1 MRLIYDLGIRI
12 YYLLILAASLYSPKA
27 KQWIRGRKGLWE
39 KIAGTMNPELP
50 VLWFHCSSLGEFEQ
64 GRPVIEKIRREMPG
78 KRILLT
84 FFSPSGYEVRKQ
96 YTGADYIFYLPLDTA
111 GNARRFLDLVPV
123 EQAFFIKYEFWYH
136 FLSGLKERKIP
147 VCLVSGIFRQK
158 QVFFRWYGGWFR
170 GILKGFD
177 HLFVQ
182 QESSLQLLGSIGISR
197 ASVSGDTRFDRVWD
211 ISKGIAGD
219 ERFLRFAG
227 RLPVIVAG
235 STWPGDEEILAK
247 YINESGQT
255 CRWIIA
261 PHEIHENGI
270 GRLEGMLRVPSLRY
284 TELGDELPEGLQL
297 IIVNTIGILSSLY
310 RYASIA
316 YIGGGFGKGIH
327 NTLEAATF
335 GKPVLFGPRYRK
347 FQEAVD
353 LKERGAA
360 FPVSSYEELRSILDG
375 LLNEPARLKSS
386 GQAAEAYV
394 KSMLGASSRI
404 VDYALKR
411 MKE

>member
-1 MRLIYDLGIRI
+1 
-12 YYLLILAASLYSPKA
+12 
-27 KQWIRGRKGLWE
+27 
-39 KIAGTMNPELP
+39 
-50 VLWFHCSSLGEFEQ
+50 
-64 GRPVIEKIRREMPG
+64 
-78 KRILLT
+78 
-84 FFSPSGYEVRKQ
+84 
-96 YTGADYIFYLPLDTA
+96 
-111 GNARRFLDLVPV
+111 
-123 EQAFFIKYEFWYH
+123 
-136 FLSGLKERKIP
+136 
-147 VCLVSGIFRQK
+147 
-158 QVFFRWYGGWFR
+158 
-170 GILKGFD
+170 
-177 HLFVQ
+177 
-182 QESSLQLLGSIGISR
+182 
-197 ASVSGDTRFDRVWD
+197 
-211 ISKGIAGD
+211 
-219 ERFLRFAG
+219 
-227 RLPVIVAG
+227 
-235 STWPGDEEILAK
+235 
-247 YINESGQT
+247 
-255 CRWIIA
+255 
-261 PHEIHENGI
+261 
-270 GRLEGMLRVPSLRY
+270 
-284 TELGDELPEGLQL
+284 L